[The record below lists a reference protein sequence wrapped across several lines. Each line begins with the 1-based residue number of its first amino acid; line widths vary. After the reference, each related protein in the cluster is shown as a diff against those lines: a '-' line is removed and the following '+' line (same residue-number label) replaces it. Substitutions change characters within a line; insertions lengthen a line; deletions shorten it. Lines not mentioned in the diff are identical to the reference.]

1 MSKIEAEVRHQIDRR
16 LEAKGWI
23 LDASH
28 PDRNVF
34 FERAFVDL
42 LGSLQRKALGAKSPD
57 YTFFSN
63 GRPMA
68 ILEAKKES
76 ISIQEAL
83 DQAENY
89 AKRIGVD
96 YVFACNGPAFKSR
109 HIPTQSTMMINGLE
123 LVEPPSVDMMNKYV
137 SERSFEIFTVSKK
150 VVRSRDDLIQ
160 IFEKLND
167 VLRQDGITAGV
178 SRFTEFANI
187 LFLKLLSEQES
198 ENGIWNDLVSKPEK
212 ELPNYLNNY
221 AIKQLK
227 NKYGN
232 EVLSDVTISGKS
244 IKAIVNELNPLDL
257 LSVGDDVKGAAFE
270 HFLSR
275 TTASTNDLGEYFTPR
290 KVIQFILNLV
300 NPQFG
305 QTIYDPFCGTGGFL
319 IQAFSHLRQQVS
331 PTKDSM
337 RVLCKESIY
346 GQEQTSTARI
356 AKMNMILF
364 GDGHSG
370 VMQGDSLSLESQN
383 PSKQY
388 DYILSNIPF
397 SLNRSKE
404 TIISV
409 HPDAKDSDEACL
421 LHCFNKLKTGG
432 SMGVILPEGL
442 IFNKPHREMWN
453 RIFNN
458 SRVRVIASL
467 PRGTFSPY
475 TEAATKVLYLTDKGT
490 ASTDWYYDV
499 VLTGEKTS
507 GVTINPDD
515 FLYFYQDTEH
525 PLESKPGVYLAKPK
539 DGFIRTWNNLKNIN
553 SFPLSEV
560 ADIQKG
566 KMLTKRD
573 AIPGDISVIGGGS
586 GVIACTHNESN
597 HEGGCFTISGSG
609 AYSGYAWW
617 HENALWASDCLVV
630 RSKNESVFSSF
641 YLYMCVKA
649 LQEELYSRQ
658 HGTGQPH
665 IYKEHI
671 WGLPIPELPLDKQQ
685 ALTAKTLDAMKKR
698 MIAERAENTENRLAV
713 DKIVKI
719 MSN

>member
-305 QTIYDPFCGTGGFL
+305 QTIYDPFV
-319 IQAFSHLRQQVS
+319 A
-331 PTKDSM
+331 
-337 RVLCKESIY
+337 
-346 GQEQTSTARI
+346 
-356 AKMNMILF
+356 
-364 GDGHSG
+364 
-370 VMQGDSLSLESQN
+370 LE
-383 PSKQY
+383 
-388 DYILSNIPF
+388 
-397 SLNRSKE
+397 
-404 TIISV
+404 
-409 HPDAKDSDEACL
+409 
-421 LHCFNKLKTGG
+421 
-432 SMGVILPEGL
+432 
-442 IFNKPHREMWN
+442 
-453 RIFNN
+453 
-458 SRVRVIASL
+458 
-467 PRGTFSPY
+467 
-475 TEAATKVLYLTDKGT
+475 
-490 ASTDWYYDV
+490 
-499 VLTGEKTS
+499 
-507 GVTINPDD
+507 
-515 FLYFYQDTEH
+515 
-525 PLESKPGVYLAKPK
+525 
-539 DGFIRTWNNLKNIN
+539 
-553 SFPLSEV
+553 
-560 ADIQKG
+560 
-566 KMLTKRD
+566 
-573 AIPGDISVIGGGS
+573 
-586 GVIACTHNESN
+586 
-597 HEGGCFTISGSG
+597 
-609 AYSGYAWW
+609 
-617 HENALWASDCLVV
+617 
-630 RSKNESVFSSF
+630 VF
-641 YLYMCVKA
+641 
-649 LQEELYSRQ
+649 
-658 HGTGQPH
+658 
-665 IYKEHI
+665 
-671 WGLPIPELPLDKQQ
+671 
-685 ALTAKTLDAMKKR
+685 
-698 MIAERAENTENRLAV
+698 
-713 DKIVKI
+713 
-719 MSN
+719 